1 MSIYDYFLILAIFC
15 FIIDVAIHVYF
26 DLLYRKE
33 KKEQQKDQDKY
44 LEYLEKVN
52 DVELMVI
59 NTKGYFAVC
68 FDPVHAPQ
76 HVFCERM
83 RSFCNAQCQFFNS
96 AINTIEPKKPCFDCW
111 MLPLKY
117 RAKELHDWRNT
128 KPDCAPEKKP

>member
-26 DLLYRKE
+26 DLLYRKD
-33 KKEQQKDQDKY
+33 KKEQQKDQEKRF
-44 LEYLEKVN
+44 EYLEKIT

-96 AINTIEPKKPCFDCW
+96 AIYTIEPKKPCFDCW

-117 RAKELHDWRNT
+117 RAKELHDWRNA

>member
-1 MSIYDYFLILAIFC
+1 MKEAILATFALFFSLMVMAGQIFS
-15 FIIDVAIHVYF
+15 AVYE
-26 DLLYRKE
+26 RK
-33 KKEQQKDQDKY
+33 KRKDQEKDQEKR

-68 FDPVHAPQ
+68 FDFVHAPQ

-96 AINTIEPKKPCFDCW
+96 AINTIEPKKPIFDCW